1 MCNRIKLRASKSMS
15 TFAAVRTMPSPTE
28 ELRCKVRTVRPNHSP
43 DFFIES
49 AALEFARPPKF
60 LGQTFWKWLQRLIPS
75 DNAHV
80 AVVELHG
87 D

>member
-1 MCNRIKLRASKSMS
+1 MS

-28 ELRCKVRTVRPNHSP
+28 ELRCKVRTVRPNHSA

-60 LGQTFWKWLQRLIPS
+60 LGQTFWKWLQRL
-75 DNAHV
+75 V
-80 AVVELHG
+80 ASKHANVPIVKLHPN
-87 D
+87 